1 MVSFDIQVSE
11 LRYKINRANL
21 EITNLRKRMDK
32 KKGRNQLDESEEYD
46 LNRLV
51 DEKQA
56 EIRGMESEIRKI
68 ENQKIRESNFVGR
81 GGEED
86 VEF

>member
-32 KKGRNQLDESEEYD
+32 KKGRNQLDETEEYD
-46 LNRLV
+46 LNRLI

>member
-32 KKGRNQLDESEEYD
+32 KKGRNQLDETEEYD
-46 LNRLV
+46 LNRLI

-56 EIRGMESEIRKI
+56 EIRGMESEIRKR